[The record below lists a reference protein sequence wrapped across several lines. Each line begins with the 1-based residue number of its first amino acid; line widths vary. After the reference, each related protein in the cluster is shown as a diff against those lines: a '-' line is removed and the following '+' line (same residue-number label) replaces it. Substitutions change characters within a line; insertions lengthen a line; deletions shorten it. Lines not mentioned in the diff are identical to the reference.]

1 MVDLLG
7 RLRLPDGLR
16 ERRQRGVLVPVLLH
30 LQVRPHSVDGSSP
43 DCVRSISTIYIYNKL
58 TTFSGA
64 QIIFRSFLQPV
75 FSRYFSESGSA
86 AADLRA
92 KVDSAGKSHA
102 S

>member
-1 MVDLLG
+1 M
-7 RLRLPDGLR
+7 
-16 ERRQRGVLVPVLLH
+16 
-30 LQVRPHSVDGSSP
+30 
-43 DCVRSISTIYIYNKL
+43 L
-58 TTFSGA
+58 TFSSGA

-75 FSRYFSESGSA
+75 FSRYFSESGST